1 MKLYKELERGRGKTE
16 PLYQQ
21 IKRQLAKQIDTGSVA
36 KGQRF
41 PSISKMV
48 ENWDVDYQTV
58 NLALELLEKEGL
70 IKCEEGRG
78 KGPVVVAD
86 AGLKYTAM
94 FLRWSH
100 DDFVMSITE
109 GIRKFAEEKG
119 MPFSMADV
127 SDSQESFLN
136 AISHPMAGV
145 NGLILWPPDTIEFRR
160 ACLKALEKGVKIVF
174 VDVKLDGLPVSS
186 VSIDHVGGAQ
196 QATTHLIRKHHNPV
210 YCFGLTPMSS
220 VQARDPGWAM
230 AMNQYGFRDH
240 AGLVYETPDP
250 KIERGDFY
258 RKSLRAHINAASD
271 LITGN
276 KNGKLSVF
284 CCTGFAAQGIY
295 AAAKRMGLT
304 IGQDIFVAG
313 YGDDPVCWK
322 LPVPLTSVQQNNEQ
336 VGYEAANT
344 LLMEMSGTVRHPM
357 SRLLPAKLRIRQSSV
372 GE

>member
-1 MKLYKELERGRGKTE
+1 MKLYKELERGQGKTE

-21 IKRQLAKQIDTGSVA
+21 IKRQLAKHIDTGSVA

-78 KGPVVVAD
+78 KGPVVMAD
-86 AGLKYTAM
+86 SGTKYTAM

-127 SDSQESFLN
+127 SDSKEAFLT
-136 AISHPMAGV
+136 ALSHPMAGV

-160 ACLKALEKGVKIVF
+160 ACLQALDRGVKIVF
-174 VDVKLDGLPVSS
+174 VDLKLEGLPVSS
-186 VSIDHVGGAQ
+186 VSVDHIGGAH
-196 QATTHLIRKHHNPV
+196 QATAHLIRKHHNPV
-210 YCFGLTPMSS
+210 YCFGLTPKSS
-220 VQARDPGWAM
+220 VQARYQGWAL
-230 AMNQYGFRDH
+230 AMNQNGFREH
-240 AGLVYETPDP
+240 TGLVYETTEAA
-250 KIERGDFY
+250 IERGDFY
-258 RKSLRAHINAASD
+258 RRSLRAHTEAASS
-271 LITGN
+271 LIARN
-276 KNGKLSVF
+276 KNGTLSIF

-295 AAAKRMGLT
+295 AAAKKMGLT

-313 YGDDPVCWK
+313 FGDDPACWK
-322 LPVPLTSVQQNNEQ
+322 LPVPLTSVAQNNEQ

-344 LLMEMSGTVRHPM
+344 LLLEMSGASKHPM
-357 SRLLPAKLRIRQSSV
+357 TRMLPAKLRIRQSSV
-372 GE
+372 GD

>member
-1 MKLYKELERGRGKTE
+1 
-16 PLYQQ
+16 
-21 IKRQLAKQIDTGSVA
+21 
-36 KGQRF
+36 
-41 PSISKMV
+41 
-48 ENWDVDYQTV
+48 
-58 NLALELLEKEGL
+58 
-70 IKCEEGRG
+70 
-78 KGPVVVAD
+78 
-86 AGLKYTAM
+86 
-94 FLRWSH
+94 
-100 DDFVMSITE
+100 
-109 GIRKFAEEKG
+109 
-119 MPFSMADV
+119 
-127 SDSQESFLN
+127 
-136 AISHPMAGV
+136 MAGV

-220 VQARDPGWAM
+220 
-230 AMNQYGFRDH
+230 RDH

-344 LLMEMSGTVRHPM
+344 LLMEMSGAVRHPM

>member
-1 MKLYKELERGRGKTE
+1 MQLYKELQRGRGKKE

-21 IKRQLAKQIDTGSVA
+21 IKRQLANHIDTGTVA

-70 IKCEEGRG
+70 IKCEDGRG
-78 KGPVVVAD
+78 KGPIVVANT
-86 AGLKYTAM
+86 AARYTAM

-127 SDSQESFLN
+127 SNSQESFLH
-136 AISHPMAGV
+136 AIAHPMAGV
-145 NGLILWPPDTIEFRR
+145 KGLILWPPDTIEFRR
-160 ACLKALEKGVKIVF
+160 ACLKALDKGVKIVF

-186 VSIDHVGGAQ
+186 VSIDHLGGAQ

-210 YCFGLTPMSS
+210 YCFGLTPMST
-220 VQARDPGWAM
+220 VQARYQGWAM
-230 AMNQYGFRDH
+230 AMNQHGFRDH
-240 AGLVYETPDP
+240 TGLVYETPSAE
-250 KIERGDFY
+250 IEREDFY
-258 RKSLRAHINAASD
+258 QRSLQAHINAASD
-271 LITGN
+271 LIASN
-276 KNGKLSVF
+276 KNGILSIF
-284 CCTGFAAQGIY
+284 CCTGFAAQGMY
-295 AAAKRMGLT
+295 AAAKKMGLT
-304 IGQDIFVAG
+304 IGQDIFLAG
-313 YGDDPVCWK
+313 YGDDPACWK
-322 LPVPLTSVQQNNEQ
+322 LPVPLTSVAQNNEQ

-344 LLMEMSGTVRHPM
+344 LLMEMSGASKHPM
-357 SRLLPAKLRIRQSSV
+357 TRMLPAKLRIRQSSV
-372 GE
+372 GD